1 VPGVDVVL
9 QLQVPPLDS
18 DGDGVADTFPTDGS
32 VGVIRSD
39 GTVTFESPGNLVSWP
54 ANAGDLDGDGRDE
67 IWLYVTGPTNAL
79 VGTWVVPG
87 TVSPG
92 THDVSTVGIRIN
104 DAITTP
110 VADRTGD
117 GIADLMQYTLPPF
130 GSPVPPLTTI
140 TSGTA
145 IMAVGAPGDARSVT
159 PVLSTPGTFVGAF
172 AQLSFGPPTI
182 ITATRAPDGVEFRIG
197 DGPRF
202 TTAPAPD
209 LSGGQGLGDIR
220 HVFVSDAGTYMIGAT
235 GSRSGFEQY
244 LWRVDR
250 PCEPLVSP
258 STVVAPTPQAVVA
271 TPQLTG

>member
-1 VPGVDVVL
+1 MASRL
-9 QLQVPPLDS
+9 EVPPLDS
-18 DGDGVADTFPTDGS
+18 DGDGVADTLPTDGS

-39 GTVTFESPGNLVSWP
+39 GTVTFESPGNRVSWP

-67 IWLYVTGPTNAL
+67 IWLYITEPTGA
-79 VGTWVVPG
+79 VVSTWVVPG

-92 THDVSTVGIRIN
+92 TYDVSTVGIRIN
-104 DAITTP
+104 DAAAAP

-117 GIADLMQYTLPPF
+117 GIADLMQYTLRPL

-159 PVLSTPGTFVGAF
+159 PVLSMPGTFVAF
-172 AQLSFGPPTI
+172 AQLSSGPPTI
-182 ITATRAPDGVEFRIG
+182 ITATRVQDGIEFRIG

-209 LSGGQGLGDIR
+209 LSGGQFLGDIR
-220 HVFVSDAGTYMIGAT
+220 NVFVSDAGTYMIGAT
-235 GSRSGFEQY
+235 GSRSGTESY
-244 LWRVDR
+244 LWRVDQ
-250 PCEPLVSP
+250 PCGPLVSP
-258 STVVAPTPQAVVA
+258 STVVPATPQAVPA